1 MKSEKLG
8 GETRDYLQAVP
19 DCMSVTSE
27 SLYICHRIL
36 AHPLQNQC
44 LCKYHG
50 MASAMTMALMTM
62 LVMLVIMTASV
73 FIVQSTPEAVLS
85 TTGGCQEAE
94 KYASNSLSHL

>member
-1 MKSEKLG
+1 MKSEKPG
-8 GETRDYLQAVP
+8 GETGDCLQPVP

-27 SLYICHRIL
+27 SLHICHRIL

-73 FIVQSTPEAVLS
+73 FIVQSTPDCV
-85 TTGGCQEAE
+85 
-94 KYASNSLSHL
+94 KYDRRLTRG